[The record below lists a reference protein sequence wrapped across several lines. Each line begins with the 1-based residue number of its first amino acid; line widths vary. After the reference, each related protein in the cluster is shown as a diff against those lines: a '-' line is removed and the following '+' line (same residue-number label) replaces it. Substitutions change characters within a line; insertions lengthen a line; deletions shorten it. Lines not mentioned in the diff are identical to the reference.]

1 MTLATR
7 ITLFRLLMVPVLAGL
22 VISYTR
28 EQQWIRY
35 AALSVYVLAGLSDA
49 LDGFVARA
57 YNQKTKLGA
66 LLDPLAD
73 KLIINIT
80 FVFLAANDQFAC
92 RVPYWFPVVILARD
106 IMIVMGAYTINEFY
120 GPVHVRPRLL
130 GKLTTAFQMSLVIAV
145 LLEVG
150 FAHKLLIATVVVS
163 ALSYVD
169 YMYAGV
175 KQIGNEDEA

>member
-1 MTLATR
+1 
-7 ITLFRLLMVPVLAGL
+7 MVPVFAGL

-28 EQQWIRY
+28 EHQWIRY
-35 AALSVYVLAGLSDA
+35 AALGVYVAAGISDA

-73 KLIINIT
+73 KLIVNIG

-106 IMIVMGAYTINEFY
+106 IMVVMGAYLINEFY
-120 GPVHVRPRLL
+120 GPVRIRPRVL
-130 GKLTTAFQMSLVIAV
+130 GKLTTAFQMSLIVVV
-145 LLEVG
+145 LLEMR
-150 FAHKLLIATVVVS
+150 FASKMLIATLVVS

-169 YMYAGV
+169 YMYTGV
-175 KQIGNEDEA
+175 RQIGNEDEA